1 MGDRDARVA
10 AMTSTLLEIAADD
23 STDSREI
30 RLADTRDII
39 ELAIDAVGAFQ
50 RPQYDGR
57 IAWFHFNFT
66 RVIVFGERDD
76 PYNAVSLDY
85 CRPNCR
91 HRRAA
96 APAAPAAE
104 PDRVN
109 HLATPLLEFGDVF
122 SVDASIPPPDPPGVI
137 GSGVET
143 RLCRQTAP
151 PQAPAA
157 AAAAAAPAC
166 VICLEHARE
175 MLLQPCNHVV
185 CCRACS
191 YRVTT
196 CPVCR
201 SAVQSRTRV
210 FIP

>member
-1 MGDRDARVA
+1 MIIFAEMGDRDARVA
-10 AMTSTLLEIAADD
+10 AMTSTLFDIAADD
-23 STDSREI
+23 SADSREI
-30 RLADTRDII
+30 RLEDTRDII
-39 ELAIDAVGAFQ
+39 ESAIDVVGAFQ
-50 RPQYDGR
+50 QRFDGR

-66 RVIVFGERDD
+66 RVLVCGERD
-76 PYNAVSLDY
+76 PYNSVSIDY
-85 CRPNCR
+85 CRSNCR

-96 APAAPAAE
+96 VPAAPAAE
-104 PDRVN
+104 LDRAN
-109 HLATPLLEFGDVF
+109 HLATSLLELDGAI
-122 SVDASIPPPDPPGVI
+122 SVDASIPPPDPPGVEI
-137 GSGVET
+137 
-143 RLCRQTAP
+143 RLCRQTEP
-151 PQAPAA
+151 PAA
-157 AAAAAAPAC
+157 PAAAAAPAC
-166 VICLEHARE
+166 VICLERARE

>member
-10 AMTSTLLEIAADD
+10 AIVSILFDIAAND
-23 STDSREI
+23 STDSRDI

-39 ELAIDAVGAFQ
+39 ESAIDVVGAFQ
-50 RPQYDGR
+50 QRFDGC

-66 RVIVFGERDD
+66 RVLVCGERD
-76 PYNAVSLDY
+76 PYNSVMIDY
-85 CRPNCR
+85 CRPSCR

-96 APAAPAAE
+96 VPAAPPVPAAE
-104 PDRVN
+104 LDRVN
-109 HLATPLLEFGDVF
+109 HLATSLLELDDV
-122 SVDASIPPPDPPGVI
+122 SIPPPDPPGVI
-137 GSGVET
+137 GSGIEII
-143 RLCRQTAP
+143 LCRRAVAP
-151 PQAPAA
+151 AAPQAPQT
-157 AAAAAAPAC
+157 PAC
-166 VICLEHARE
+166 VICLERARE